1 VGGVEV
7 AEGQPIALIDDE
19 LALAGESVEGA
30 VRSCVGRML
39 EGRDG
44 AIVTLYSGDG
54 VTPADVE
61 SLAQSLRDAYSCDV
75 DVAEGGQP
83 HYPYLI
89 GVE

>member
-1 VGGVEV
+1 M
-7 AEGQPIALIDDE
+7 AD
-19 LALAGESVEGA
+19 A

-44 AIVTLYSGDG
+44 AIVTLYAGEGRRPRAEAESLRSRCARR
-54 VTPADVE
+54 TTCDVE
-61 SLAQSLRDAYSCDV
+61 
-75 DVAEGGQP
+75 VAEGGQP